1 MTETALATAP
11 VDEETTH
18 VVHKFDYDLSF
29 QKKIAALTV
38 RDVKFVQRTDGLV
51 LPEYFESLPVAQ
63 LVAIAIDYFKTYKRL
78 PADKNIFAQVIKENL
93 AKGLLRK
100 DDAPS
105 VILTLKELWDHDIGD
120 RDFVIDQVATFAK
133 HQAVTDA
140 IRESIKKLDK
150 GDFPAIQEKLS
161 KALAVGATPEQ
172 GVYDFKRSIDSRTFD
187 RKEIAAG
194 KRSPTGISTGYAAID
209 DKLYHKGWGKR
220 ELSVIMGGA
229 KSGKTTALLDFA
241 VKAVGNGHNVLYA
254 TLEVSASILSSRMD
268 ANISDTPF
276 KELTSHIITVMD
288 KVRKWGEKAGE
299 LKIVEYPTGSM
310 RVSDLRRLIE
320 HYKSQGV
327 MFDMVVVDYADIMQP
342 ERFVESTTEN
352 SKSVYVGL
360 RGLAMQE
367 GFALLT
373 ATQTNRQGF
382 TAAVAKAEHVAD
394 DFNKV
399 RIADVII
406 SINATEEEVKE
417 GYARLYFAAS
427 RNQAAGFSIRIEQDR
442 ERMKFIKRVLGEE

>member
-1 MTETALATAP
+1 
-11 VDEETTH
+11 
-18 VVHKFDYDLSF
+18 
-29 QKKIAALTV
+29 
-38 RDVKFVQRTDGLV
+38 
-51 LPEYFESLPVAQ
+51 
-63 LVAIAIDYFKTYKRL
+63 
-78 PADKNIFAQVIKENL
+78 
-93 AKGLLRK
+93 
-100 DDAPS
+100 
-105 VILTLKELWDHDIGD
+105 
-120 RDFVIDQVATFAK
+120 
-133 HQAVTDA
+133 
-140 IRESIKKLDK
+140 
-150 GDFPAIQEKLS
+150 
-161 KALAVGATPEQ
+161 
-172 GVYDFKRSIDSRTFD
+172 
-187 RKEIAAG
+187 
-194 KRSPTGISTGYAAID
+194 
-209 DKLYHKGWGKR
+209 
-220 ELSVIMGGA
+220 
-229 KSGKTTALLDFA
+229 
-241 VKAVGNGHNVLYA
+241 
-254 TLEVSASILSSRMD
+254 
-268 ANISDTPF
+268 
-276 KELTSHIITVMD
+276 
-288 KVRKWGEKAGE
+288 
-299 LKIVEYPTGSM
+299 
-310 RVSDLRRLIE
+310 
-320 HYKSQGV
+320 